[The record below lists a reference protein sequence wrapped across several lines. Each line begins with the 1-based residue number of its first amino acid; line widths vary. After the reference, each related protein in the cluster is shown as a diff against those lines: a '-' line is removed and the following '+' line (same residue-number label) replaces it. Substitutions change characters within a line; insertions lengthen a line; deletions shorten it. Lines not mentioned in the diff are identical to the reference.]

1 MLPPSC
7 SGPPTWSP
15 RCARSSTR
23 STRASAASRA
33 SSGERGGGGARV
45 TARLVVAG
53 THSGVGKTTVATG
66 LMAAFAARG
75 RAVAGFK
82 VGPDFID
89 PSYHALATG
98 RPARNLDAFLSGP
111 ELIAP
116 LFAHGA
122 HGADLAVVEGVMGMF
137 DGAGGAGELAS
148 TAQVAKLL
156 RAPVLLVVDCGA
168 MARSVAALVHGF
180 ASFDPAVDV
189 AGVVL
194 NRVGSQR
201 HDGLLRQALEPLG
214 IPVLGVLGRPVAP
227 GVPSPARAARAAR
240 DRLGAGLHL
249 RLPGERRAAG
259 GERRGAGPG
268 RPDRRRA
275 PAGRD
280 RRPVPRRRL
289 PRDLRRGARGQPAD
303 ACGRAGPR
311 RGGRSGGGRV
321 RRPAVPG
328 AHARRPAHVRAARG
342 GRSHDRPAHS
352 GLPAGERHRPV
363 RARRYRDR
371 GPRARV
377 PLLAARAVRGGD
389 RGMAARRRP
398 SGGIRGRRR
407 ARQLP
412 AHPLGGP
419 LRAARAP
426 GDRGAEGSGPMTG
439 RTGTTGRLVGVGVGP
454 GDPELLTVKGGRAL
468 READVAFVPVGGTG
482 ETGRAEAVALAYVAP
497 ARVRRLTFALAGD
510 AAAREAS
517 WDRAGAEV
525 TEVVAA
531 GGVAAFA
538 TLGDPSVYSTFSY
551 LAATEGG
558 ERLALLPLAAGT
570 RYLADALTSFDTVVC
585 YKSGRH
591 LPEVVEALRAAG
603 RLERALYGARLGLA
617 GETIRPAAELGDRP
631 GPYLSTVIA
640 LPERPARGSKL

>member
-201 HDGLLRQALEPLG
+201 HDGLL
-214 IPVLGVLGRPVAP
+214 
-227 GVPSPARAARAAR
+227 PAA
-240 DRLGAGLHL
+240 
-249 RLPGERRAAG
+249 ERRAAARRTVAELAAAVAEACDLGAVAAVAAAAPPLHAPPWEPAPWEPVTAGPSRQGSRRRPVRPVRLGIASGPAFTFVYQENVELLEANGAELVPVDPTADERLPDGTAGLYLG
-259 GERRGAGPG
+259 GGFPETYAAALAANRPMRAAVRGLAAAGGPVVAECGGLLYLARTLDGRPMCGLLEADGRMTDRLTLGYRRASATAPSALAGTGTEVRGHEFHYSRLEPSAGATAAWLLDGGRPEGFVAGGVHASYLHTHWAALSELPGRLVTAARRGA
-268 RPDRRRA
+268 A
-275 PAGRD
+275 P
-280 RRPVPRRRL
+280 
-289 PRDLRRGARGQPAD
+289 
-303 ACGRAGPR
+303 
-311 RGGRSGGGRV
+311 
-321 RRPAVPG
+321 
-328 AHARRPAHVRAARG
+328 
-342 GRSHDRPAHS
+342 
-352 GLPAGERHRPV
+352 
-363 RARRYRDR
+363 
-371 GPRARV
+371 
-377 PLLAARAVRGGD
+377 
-389 RGMAARRRP
+389 
-398 SGGIRGRRR
+398 
-407 ARQLP
+407 
-412 AHPLGGP
+412 
-419 LRAARAP
+419 
-426 GDRGAEGSGPMTG
+426 
-439 RTGTTGRLVGVGVGP
+439 
-454 GDPELLTVKGGRAL
+454 
-468 READVAFVPVGGTG
+468 
-482 ETGRAEAVALAYVAP
+482 
-497 ARVRRLTFALAGD
+497 
-510 AAAREAS
+510 
-517 WDRAGAEV
+517 
-525 TEVVAA
+525 
-531 GGVAAFA
+531 
-538 TLGDPSVYSTFSY
+538 
-551 LAATEGG
+551 
-558 ERLALLPLAAGT
+558 
-570 RYLADALTSFDTVVC
+570 
-585 YKSGRH
+585 
-591 LPEVVEALRAAG
+591 
-603 RLERALYGARLGLA
+603 
-617 GETIRPAAELGDRP
+617 
-631 GPYLSTVIA
+631 
-640 LPERPARGSKL
+640 